1 MEGLTNVDW
10 DEKKRRLVDLL
21 EPIAVAYLYVVAV
34 LQPVLGLILGI
45 VMLKKCALEK
55 NKRVGKICV
64 IISIVMLGVFVICI
78 VLYILIY
85 VFVIAAVMG
94 SGGNFY

>member
-1 MEGLTNVDW
+1 MEELLKVDW

-21 EPIAVAYLYVVAV
+21 EPLFIAYLYILAVVS
-34 LQPVLGLILGI
+34 PVLGLILGI
-45 VMLKKCALEK
+45 VALKKCQLEK

-85 VFVIAAVMG
+85 AVVIAAVVG
-94 SGGNFY
+94 SGTGF

>member
-1 MEGLTNVDW
+1 MEELSNVDW

-21 EPIAVAYLYVVAV
+21 EPIAVAYLYVIAV

-64 IISIVMLGVFVICI
+64 IISIVMCGVWALCVVAYVIII
-78 VLYILIY
+78 VAMT
-85 VFVIAAVMG
+85 AAGG
-94 SGGNFY
+94 SGFNF